1 MVELNI
7 ESIGA
12 DWCIDD
18 IIKTV
23 LYENG
28 GAFYT
33 GMITIPENKLPYLK
47 GALTINNTTVNL
59 SEAYS
64 LDRIRGNSSN
74 RENSSGSKIYYSCN
88 FVGNEL
94 PTIEI
99 ILDSSFKPIHALINN
114 NSNPVRPVA

>member
-23 LYENG
+23 LDENG

-33 GMITIPENKLPYLK
+33 GMITIPENKLPHLK
-47 GALTINNTTVNL
+47 GTLTINNTAVNL
-59 SEAYS
+59 SEVYS
-64 LDRIRGNSSN
+64 LDEI
-74 RENSSGSKIYYSCN
+74 RENSSGSEIYYNCN

-99 ILDSSFKPIHALINN
+99 VLDSSFKPIHALINN
-114 NSNPVRPVA
+114 NSGSGGSETEE